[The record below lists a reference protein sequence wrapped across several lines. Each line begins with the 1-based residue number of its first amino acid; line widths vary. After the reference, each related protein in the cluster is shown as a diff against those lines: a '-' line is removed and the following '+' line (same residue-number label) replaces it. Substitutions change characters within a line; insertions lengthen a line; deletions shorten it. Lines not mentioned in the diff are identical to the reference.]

1 MTKKIKSQKPLWLRK
16 LGFFIHGKPGTRRDL
31 IQVLRRAEKEALL
44 DMQALSMLEG
54 VLQFSEMRVG
64 DIMIPRTQ
72 MIAIEKKQS
81 LETLLPLVIES
92 HHSRF
97 PVYDEDL
104 DDIEGVLL
112 AKDLLPYLLNRN
124 ASFTIETLLRPTI
137 FIPESKR
144 LNTLL
149 REFRSSKNHM
159 AIVIDEYG
167 HVAGLITLENVL
179 EQIVGEIDDEHDVKG
194 EDCIKKHDAYHFTIK
209 AITSVHEFNEYFEQS
224 LSDEG
229 CDTLGGLL
237 LKQFGRVPSR
247 KEKIT
252 LGPYNFTVMH
262 ADARRIHLLKLV
274 LSSQSN
280 ETS

>member
-1 MTKKIKSQKPLWLRK
+1 MTKKTKWPRPLWLRK
-16 LGFFIHGKPGTRRDL
+16 LSFLINGKPQTQRDL
-31 IQVLRRAEKEALL
+31 IQVLRRAKKDNLL
-44 DMQALSMLEG
+44 DTQALSMLEG
-54 VLQFSEMRVG
+54 VLQVSEIRVS
-64 DIMIPRTQ
+64 DLMIPRTQ
-72 MIAIEKKQS
+72 MIAIEKKQT
-81 LETLLPLVIES
+81 LVELLPVVIES

-112 AKDLLPYLLNRN
+112 AKDLLTYLLDKN
-124 ASFTIETLLRPTI
+124 AAFEIRTLLRPTI

-179 EQIVGEIDDEHDVKG
+179 EQIVGEIEDEHDIKG
-194 EDCIKKHDAYHFTIK
+194 EDTIKTHDSHHFTIK
-209 AITSVHEFNEYFEQS
+209 AITSMHEFNEFFDQP
-224 LSDEG
+224 LPDEG
-229 CDTLGGLL
+229 CDTIGGLV
-237 LKQFGRVPSR
+237 LKSFGHVPNR

-252 LGPYNFTVMH
+252 LGSYTFTVMH
-262 ADARRIHLLKLV
+262 ADARRIHLLKMV
-274 LSSQSN
+274 LS
-280 ETS
+280 